1 MKKIDLGQK
10 IGVFANLAVLVGVL
24 LLVYELHQ
32 NRMMMRA
39 QTRNAIAETLVNY
52 QVSAAT
58 SPELQRIQA
67 KSVAGEELTPAELQ
81 GFRAYWRGLF
91 RYWENVNYQYRN
103 GLYDD
108 SEYCTQREA
117 WKRILLS
124 NESVLEFWCTRRGIQ
139 SAEIDAEFDELLGD
153 AGCK

>member
-1 MKKIDLGQK
+1 MKKLGLGQT
-10 IGVFANLAVLVGVL
+10 IGIFANFAVLIGVL

-32 NRMMMRA
+32 NRMLMRA

-52 QVSAAT
+52 QISAAT
-58 SPELQRIQA
+58 SPHLLRIQA
-67 KSVAGEELTPAELQ
+67 KTVGGEELTPAEQQ

-108 SEYCTQREA
+108 SEYFTQREA

-124 NESVLEFWCTRRGIQ
+124 NEPVLEFWCTRRGIQ
-139 SAEIDAEFDELLGD
+139 SEEIDAEIDELLGD
-153 AGCK
+153 AGCR